1 MEMALFNRRPASR
14 EVHVSIEAGA
24 YLGDGSKV
32 SGKLNFEGPARIDG
46 QIDGEIIAK
55 DSIMIGESAVV
66 TASIKA
72 ASVIVA
78 GKVSGDI
85 TASQRIELRFSA
97 KVLGNLTSPVL
108 VVDKGAEFEGHCAM
122 QSWEAR
128 DAQSHGVFLEH
139 TVAKAGGQK
148 QVR

>member
-1 MEMALFNRRPASR
+1 MALFNRRPASR
-14 EVHVSIEAGA
+14 AVHVSIEAGT

-32 SGKLNFEGPARIDG
+32 SGKLNFEGSARIDG

-55 DSIMIGESAVV
+55 DSIMIGDSAVV
-66 TASIKA
+66 TASINA
-72 ASVIVA
+72 ASVILA

-128 DAQSHGVFLEH
+128 DAQSHGVFLER

>member
-1 MEMALFNRRPASR
+1 MEMALFNKRPAPR
-14 EVHVSIEAGA
+14 EVHAPIEAGS
-24 YLGDGSKV
+24 YLSEDSKV

-55 DSIMIGESAVV
+55 NSIMIGESAVV
-66 TASIKA
+66 TGPIKA

-97 KVLGNLTSPVL
+97 KVLGNLTSNVL
-108 VVDKGAEFEGHCAM
+108 IVHDGAAFEGHCAM
-122 QSWEAR
+122 QSEGAR
-128 DAQSHGVFLEH
+128 AECKVMVFPKER
-139 TVAKAGGQK
+139 TVA
-148 QVR
+148 

>member
-1 MEMALFNRRPASR
+1 MEMALFNKRPAPR
-14 EVHVSIEAGA
+14 EVHAPIEAGS
-24 YLGDGSKV
+24 YLGEGSKV

-66 TASIKA
+66 SGPIKA

-78 GKVSGDI
+78 GKVSGGI

-97 KVLGNLTSPVL
+97 KVLGNLTSNVL
-108 VVDKGAEFEGHCAM
+108 IVHDGSWFEGHCAM
-122 QSWEAR
+122 QSEGTR
-128 DAQSHGVFLEH
+128 EERKVVVFPAER
-139 TVAKAGGQK
+139 TVA
-148 QVR
+148 